1 MSTNNSVTITHEGR
15 TITIRREPRRGT
27 PERSQ
32 RELSEACWSYRVGEG
47 PCRDGYPTYTLARR
61 AAIAEAEGGTNGK

>member
-1 MSTNNSVTITHEGR
+1 MSTNNSVAITHEGH
-15 TITIRREPRRGT
+15 TITICREPRRGT
-27 PERSQ
+27 PERGR

-61 AAIAEAEGGTNGK
+61 AAIAEAGGGADGK